1 MEDETEKWVMDIL
14 RNKQIYIRDSKTQ
27 TKKFSKRF
35 DESSSKIKQNNK
47 IIRDFTPLLWIS
59 HPHRITQS

>member
-1 MEDETEKWVMDIL
+1 LEDETEKWVMDIL

-35 DESSSKIKQNNK
+35 DESSSKIK
-47 IIRDFTPLLWIS
+47 
-59 HPHRITQS
+59 